1 MVREELAPVSV
12 EASVDTLVDTS
23 TDGSTERPSL
33 LERPLSGLLRL
44 NWESTAWILLF
55 VLAVVSRFYDLG
67 ARAMS
72 HDESL
77 HAVYSL
83 DLFRQGSYQ
92 HNPMMHGPLLFHIN
106 AFFYS
111 LFGVTDATTRVFP
124 ALSGIGVVMMTWFF
138 RRWIGRTGALL
149 AGFFLLIS
157 PSLLFHSRY
166 IRNDIF
172 IALFGLIWAY
182 GMFRYLEER
191 RSKWL
196 YLMASGMAFAFIAK
210 ENAFM
215 TGALFGA
222 FAGGLALW
230 RSLGMRAF
238 VVGGLGVLAAL
249 AFLFRPEEGSGHT
262 LALAIMGLALLIAL
276 GLLVFDL
283 RQSGWRRFLALPE
296 MDLAIVML
304 TLVLPFTAPFGYL
317 VLPWAKVDW
326 SAPTITNEAVA
337 RWALLVGVMT
347 VVAIGIAW
355 YWFSAAER
363 DEDESPRP
371 TLMTWAGLMLFFW
384 AIEIVFFTTFFTNP
398 LRGLAT
404 GIVGSLG
411 YWIGQQAVQR
421 GSQPWYYYGLL
432 TLLYE
437 FLPALLT
444 VGGAAAILRGLL
456 RGQWEATPAT
466 DLPANLAGTLTP
478 ATSLPA
484 TSTVAKT
491 RAKARLET
499 GSLLLSPKNASI
511 YFVLFLGFWV
521 VGAWV
526 AYSYAG
532 EKMPWLLTHIA
543 QPMAIFGGWW
553 LGALFSRTDWAE
565 VRAKQG
571 FWLLL
576 LLPALGFALLSLGKA
591 GLPFAGRDVESL
603 GSTVR
608 FFLALA
614 ASGGLLY
621 AGWRWIERGGLAL
634 AVRLS
639 TIGIAGI
646 LVLLTVRFGYM
657 LTYVNYDMATE
668 YLVYAHAA
676 PDVKRALAE
685 IDTISRRTVGERE
698 IRVAYDDDVAWPMS
712 WYMRFYPNNVF
723 YGKNPSADSM
733 SAPVV
738 LVGNANYD
746 KVEPYLQRDYV
757 SRDYRLVW
765 WPDESYKGEWDAEAG
780 RSKGLTL
787 TQIWGALTD
796 PVRRSRL
803 WQIWFYRNHPGETV
817 TAWSHR
823 HEFRM
828 YVRRDIAEIVWD
840 LSVTPTNITASM
852 AGPIFDYDEIDLSA
866 QAVYTGVFDNLPLLQ
881 PRGVAV
887 GADGTRYIADTGNNR
902 ILVLDQAGNFVRAF
916 GGTCFLSDGAAG
928 QCVDPDGAGPLALG
942 DGQFREPWGIA
953 VGGDGTVFV
962 ADTWN
967 GRIQVFDAEGN
978 FLRKWGVFNIIDGE
992 NRDPNSLFGPRG
1004 LAIMPNGD
1012 LLVADTGNK
1021 RILEY
1026 TPWGDYVNQVGGGGV
1041 VLGRFEEP
1049 VDVAVNPV
1057 TGTVYVADIWNRR
1070 VQLLTPALEAIEE
1083 WPVPSW
1089 ESKDI
1094 WDKAYLAVDG
1104 NGTLYASDPQ
1114 FSQVYIY
1121 SADGNLEASFGKYG
1135 VELNRF
1141 SKPTGLAIDPTDNSL
1156 LVADADNNRVMVFA
1170 GQ

>member
-1 MVREELAPVSV
+1 MLRQELASVS
-12 EASVDTLVDTS
+12 SDPSD
-23 TDGSTERPSL
+23 RPSL
-33 LERPLSGLLRL
+33 LERPLSGLLRI
-44 NWESTAWILLF
+44 NWESAAWILLF

-83 DLFRQGSYQ
+83 DLYRQGSYQ
-92 HNPMMHGPLLFHIN
+92 HNPMMHGPFLFHAN
-106 AFFYS
+106 ALIYA
-111 LFGVTDATTRVFP
+111 LFGVTDATTRIIP
-124 ALSGIGVVMMTWFF
+124 ALAGIGTVMMAWFF

-149 AGFFLLIS
+149 AAFMLLIS

-166 IRNDIF
+166 IRNDIYIVF
-172 IALFGLIWAY
+172 FAMFWVY
-182 GMFRYLEER
+182 GMFRYLEDR
-191 RSKWL
+191 QTKWL
-196 YLMASGMAFAFIAK
+196 YVMAGGMALGFIAK
-210 ENAFM
+210 EVQFM
-215 TGALFGA
+215 TGAIFGA
-222 FAGGLALW
+222 FVGGLALW
-230 RSLGMRAF
+230 RSLGKRAF
-238 VVGGLGVLAAL
+238 VVGGLGILAAL
-249 AFLFRPEEGSGHT
+249 AFLFRPAEGTGHT
-262 LALAIMGLALLIAL
+262 LALAVVGMALLAAVS
-276 GLLVFDL
+276 LLVVDL
-283 RQSGWRRFLALPE
+283 RQSGWRRFLSLPE
-296 MDLAIVML
+296 MDLAVVML
-304 TLVLPFTAPFGYL
+304 TLILPFTAPFGYL
-317 VLPWAKVDW
+317 VLGWEKVDW
-326 SAPTITNEAVA
+326 SAPTIDNQSVA

-347 VVAIGIAW
+347 VASIALAW
-355 YWFSAAER
+355 YWFSAAQR
-363 DEDESPRP
+363 DEEDASHP
-371 TLMTWAGLMLFFW
+371 TLATWAGLMLTFW

-421 GSQPWYYYGLL
+421 GSQPWYYYGFL

-444 VGGAAAILRGLL
+444 VGGAGAILSGLL
-456 RGQWEATPAT
+456 RGQWMPTPAT
-466 DLPANLAGTLTP
+466 DLPLPNGMQEAESALQRKDRQINQSSLRPPTP
-478 ATSLPA
+478 GRPLGPA
-484 TSTVAKT
+484 
-491 RAKARLET
+491 LQI
-499 GSLLLSPKNASI
+499 PH
-511 YFVLFLGFWV
+511 YFVLFLAFWV

-532 EKMPWLLTHIA
+532 EKMPWLLTHMA
-543 QPMAIFGGWW
+543 EPMAIFGGWW
-553 LGALFSRTDWAE
+553 LGTIFSRTDWGE
-565 VRAKQG
+565 VRVKQG
-571 FWLLL
+571 YWLLL

-591 GLPFAGRDVESL
+591 GLPFGGRDVESL
-603 GSTVR
+603 GATVR

-634 AVRLS
+634 ALRLS
-639 TIGIAGI
+639 AIGITAI
-646 LVLLTVRFGYM
+646 LVLLTIRFSYM

-668 YLVYAHAA
+668 YLVYAHAG

-685 IDTISRRTVGERE
+685 IDTISLRTVGERD

-723 YGKNPSADSM
+723 YGKAPSADSM

-738 LVGNANYD
+738 LVGSANYD

-757 SRDYRLVW
+757 SRNYRLVW

-787 TQIWGALTD
+787 SQIWGALTD
-796 PVRRSRL
+796 PTRRSRL

-840 LSVTPTNITASM
+840 LNVTPTDAAAAS
-852 AGPIFDYDEIDLSA
+852 AGAVFDYSEIDWSA
-866 QAVYTGVFDNLPLLQ
+866 QTAYAGLFDNLPLLQ
-881 PRGVAV
+881 PRDVAV

-902 ILVLDQAGNFVRAF
+902 IVVLDQAGNFVRAF

-928 QCVDPDGAGPLALG
+928 KCVDADGAGPLALG
-942 DGQFREPWGIA
+942 DGQFREPWGVA
-953 VGGDGTVFV
+953 VGADGTIFV

-967 GRIQVFDAEGN
+967 GRIQVFDSQGN

-992 NRDPNSLFGPRG
+992 NRDPLSLFGPRG
-1004 LAIMPNGD
+1004 LAITLNGN

-1026 TPWGDYVNQVGGGGV
+1026 TPAGEYVNQVGGGGV
-1041 VLGRFEEP
+1041 ILGRFDEP
-1049 VDVAVNPV
+1049 VDVAVDPR
-1057 TGTVYVADIWNRR
+1057 TGAVYVADVWNRR
-1070 VQLLTPALEAIEE
+1070 IQLLTPALEAIEE

-1104 NGTLYASDPQ
+1104 DGTLYASDPQ

-1121 SADGNLEASFGKYG
+1121 TSDGKLQSSFGKYG
-1135 VELNRF
+1135 AELNRF
-1141 SKPTGLAIDPTDNSL
+1141 AKPNGLAIDPTNNSL

>member
-1 MVREELAPVSV
+1 MVREELAS
-12 EASVDTLVDTS
+12 ASADVLS
-23 TDGSTERPSL
+23 EGSTERPSV

-44 NWESTAWILLF
+44 NWESAAWIGIF

-111 LFGVTDATTRVFP
+111 LFGVTDATTRIFP
-124 ALSGIGVVMMTWFF
+124 ALSGIAVVMLAWFF

-172 IALFGLIWAY
+172 IALFGMLWAY

-191 RSKWL
+191 RTKWL
-196 YLMASGMAFAFIAK
+196 YLMATGMAFAFIAK

-222 FAGGLALW
+222 AMGALALW
-230 RSLGMRAF
+230 RSLGKRAF
-238 VVGGLGVLAAL
+238 VIGGLGVVAGL

-262 LALAIMGLALLIAL
+262 LALAIVGLAVLGAAGVLI
-276 GLLVFDL
+276 FDL
-283 RQSGWRRFLALPE
+283 RQAGWRRFLALPE
-296 MDLAIVML
+296 MDLAVVML
-304 TLVLPFTAPFGYL
+304 TLILPFTAPFGYL
-317 VLPWAKVDW
+317 VLPWEKVDW
-326 SAPTITNEAVA
+326 SAPSITTEGVA
-337 RWALLVGVMT
+337 RWALLVGIMT
-347 VVAIGIAW
+347 IAAIGVAW

-371 TLMTWAGLMLFFW
+371 TLTTWAGLMLFFW

-444 VGGAAAILRGLL
+444 VGGAAAVLRGLL

-466 DLPANLAGTLTP
+466 DLPAGLASSP
-478 ATSLPA
+478 AEA
-484 TSTVAKT
+484 TAAAAKP
-491 RAKARLET
+491 KVKPENS
-499 GSLLLSPKNASI
+499 SLLLSPKDAGL
-511 YFVLFLGFWV
+511 YFVLFLGVWV
-521 VGAWV
+521 IGAWV

-543 QPMAIFGGWW
+543 QPMAILGGWW
-553 LGALFSRTDWAE
+553 LGTVVSRTNWGE
-565 VRAKQG
+565 VRARQG

-634 AVRLS
+634 ALRLS
-639 TIGIAGI
+639 LLGIAAI
-646 LVLLTVRFGYM
+646 LMLLTVRFSYM

-676 PDVKRALAE
+676 PDIKRALTE

-738 LVGNANYD
+738 LVGSANYD

-780 RSKGLTL
+780 RAKGLTL
-787 TQIWGALTD
+787 SQIWGAFTD

-828 YVRRDIAEIVWD
+828 YVRRDIAQIVWD
-840 LSVTPTNITASM
+840 LSVTPTDATTST
-852 AGPIFDYDEIDLSA
+852 AGPTFDYEEIDRSA
-866 QAVYTGVFDNLPLLQ
+866 RAAYSGVFDNLPLLQ
-881 PRGVAV
+881 PRDVAV
-887 GADGTRYIADTGNNR
+887 GADGTRYIVDTGNNR

-916 GGTCFLSDGAAG
+916 GSTCFLSDGAAG
-928 QCVDPDGAGPLALG
+928 QCVDPDGAGGPLELG

-953 VGGDGTVFV
+953 VGNDGTIFV

-967 GRIQVFDAEGN
+967 GRIQVFDAQGN
-978 FLRKWGVFNIIDGE
+978 FLDKWGVFNIIDGD

-1004 LAIMPNGD
+1004 LAITPAGN

-1021 RILEY
+1021 RIIEY
-1026 TPWGDYVNQVGGGGV
+1026 TPEGEYVNQVGGGGV

-1049 VDVAVNPV
+1049 VDVAVDPR
-1057 TGTVYVADIWNRR
+1057 TGAVYVADIWNRR
-1070 VQLLTPALEAIEE
+1070 IQLLTPALEAIEE

-1094 WDKAYLAVDG
+1094 WDKAYLAVDR

-1114 FSQVYIY
+1114 FSQVYVY
-1121 SADGNLEASFGKYG
+1121 GVDGKLHSSFGKYG

-1141 SKPTGLAIDPTDNSL
+1141 AKPNGLAVDPTDNSL
-1156 LVADADNNRVMVFA
+1156 LVADADNNRVMVFT

>member
-1 MVREELAPVSV
+1 MLREEIASVSV
-12 EASVDTLVDTS
+12 DVSGD
-23 TDGSTERPSL
+23 RPSL
-33 LERPLSGLLRL
+33 LERPLSGLLRI
-44 NWESTAWILLF
+44 NWETAAWILLF

-83 DLFRQGSYQ
+83 DLYRQGSYQ
-92 HNPMMHGPLLFHIN
+92 HNPMMHGPLLFHAN

-111 LFGVTDATTRVFP
+111 LFGVTDATTRIFP
-124 ALSGIGVVMMTWFF
+124 ALTGIGAVMMAWFF

-149 AGFFLLIS
+149 AGFLLLIS

-172 IALFGLIWAY
+172 IVFFAMFWIY
-182 GMFRYLEER
+182 GMFRYLEDR
-191 RSKWL
+191 QTKWL
-196 YLMASGMAFAFIAK
+196 YVMVGGMALGFIAK
-210 ENAFM
+210 EVQFM
-215 TGALFGA
+215 TGAIFGA

-230 RSLGMRAF
+230 RSIGKRAF
-238 VVGGLGVLAAL
+238 VIGGLGILAAF
-249 AFLFRPEEGSGHT
+249 AFLFRPEAGSGHT
-262 LALAIMGLALLIAL
+262 LALAVVGLALLAAA
-276 GLLVFDL
+276 GLLVVEL
-283 RQSGWRRFLALPE
+283 RRAGWRRFLALPE
-296 MDLAIVML
+296 MDLAVVML
-304 TLVLPFTAPFGYL
+304 TLILPFIAPFGYL
-317 VLPWAKVDW
+317 VLSWEKVDW
-326 SAPTITNEAVA
+326 SSPAITGEGVA
-337 RWALLVGVMT
+337 RWALLVGIMT
-347 VVAIGIAW
+347 VVAIGVAW

-371 TLMTWAGLMLFFW
+371 TLTTWAGLMLFFW

-432 TLLYE
+432 TALYE

-444 VGGAAAILRGLL
+444 VGGGLAILRGLL
-456 RGQWEATPAT
+456 RGQWEAIPVA
-466 DLPANLAGTLTP
+466 DLPAGLPGNPAP
-478 ATSLPA
+478 ATTGVVIGKA
-484 TSTVAKT
+484 STA
-491 RAKARLET
+491 ET
-499 GSLLLSPKNASI
+499 GSLLLLPADVRR
-511 YFVLFLGFWV
+511 YFVFFLAFWV
-521 VGAWV
+521 LGAWV

-543 QPMAIFGGWW
+543 QPMAILGGWW
-553 LGALFSRTDWAE
+553 LGTVFSRTNWAE

-571 FWLLL
+571 YWLLL

-591 GLPFAGRDVESL
+591 GLPFGGRDVESL

-621 AGWRWIERGGLAL
+621 AGWRWIERGGVALAL
-634 AVRLS
+634 RLS
-639 TIGIAGI
+639 LIGIAAI
-646 LVLLTVRFGYM
+646 LLLLTVRFSYM

-668 YLVYAHAA
+668 YLVYAHAS
-676 PDVKRALAE
+676 PDIKRALTE

-738 LVGNANYD
+738 LVGSANYD

-787 TQIWGALTD
+787 AQIWGALTD

-803 WQIWFYRNHPGETV
+803 WQIWFYRNHPGESV

-828 YVRRDIAEIVWD
+828 YVRRDIAQIVWD
-840 LSVTPTNITASM
+840 LNVTPTDVVAST
-852 AGPIFDYDEIDLSA
+852 AGPTFDYEEIDLSA
-866 QAVYTGVFDNLPLLQ
+866 QMVYAGVFDNLPLLQ
-881 PRGVAV
+881 PRDVDVDVNGN
-887 GADGTRYIADTGNNR
+887 RYIADTGNNR
-902 ILVLDQAGNFVRAF
+902 IVVLDRAGNYVRSF
-916 GGTCFLSDGAAG
+916 GSTCFISDGAAG
-928 QCVDPDGAGPLALG
+928 KCVDPDTAGPLELG
-942 DGQFREPWGIA
+942 DGQFREPWGVA
-953 VGGDGTVFV
+953 VGADGTIFV

-967 GRIQVFDAEGN
+967 GRIQVFDNQGK
-978 FLRKWGVFNIIDGE
+978 FLRKWGVFNIIDGD
-992 NRDPNSLFGPRG
+992 NKDPNSLFGPRG
-1004 LAIMPNGD
+1004 LAIALNGD

-1026 TPWGDYVNQVGGGGV
+1026 TPAGEFVNQVGGGGV

-1049 VDVAVNPV
+1049 VDVAVDPT
-1057 TGTVYVADIWNRR
+1057 TGTVYVADIWIRR
-1070 VQLLTPALEAIEE
+1070 IQMLTPGLEAVAE

-1104 NGTLYASDPQ
+1104 NGKVYASDPQ
-1114 FSQVYIY
+1114 FSQVYVY
-1121 SADGNLEASFGKYG
+1121 GADGKLQSSFGKYG
-1135 VELNRF
+1135 AELNRF
-1141 SKPTGLAIDPTDNSL
+1141 AKPNGLAIDPSDNSL
-1156 LVADADNNRVMVFA
+1156 LVTDADNNRVMVFA

>member
-1 MVREELAPVSV
+1 MVRDEF
-12 EASVDTLVDTS
+12 ASVSTS
-23 TDGSTERPSL
+23 TNRPAW
-33 LERPLSGLLRL
+33 LERPLSGLWRL
-44 NWESTAWILLF
+44 NWESAAWIALF

-92 HNPMMHGPLLFHIN
+92 HNPMMHGPLLFHVN

-111 LFGVTDATTRVFP
+111 LFGVTDATTRIFP
-124 ALSGIGVVMMTWFF
+124 ALSGIAVVMISWFF

-149 AGFFLLIS
+149 AAVMLLIS
-157 PSLLFHSRY
+157 PSLFFHSRY
-166 IRNDIF
+166 IRNDIY
-172 IALFGLIWAY
+172 IAIFGMIWAY
-182 GMFRYLEER
+182 GMFRYLEDR
-191 RSKWL
+191 KAKWL
-196 YLMASGMAFAFIAK
+196 YLMATGMVFSFIAK
-210 ENAFM
+210 EVAFM

-222 FAGGLALW
+222 SIGGLALW
-230 RSLGMRAF
+230 RSLGKRAL
-238 VVGGLGVLAAL
+238 VVIGLGLIAVL
-249 AFLFRPEEGSGHT
+249 AFLFRPAEGSGHT
-262 LALAIMGLALLIAL
+262 LALAIVGLALLGAA
-276 GLLVFDL
+276 GLLIYDL
-283 RQSGWRRFLALPE
+283 RQAGWRRFLALPE
-296 MDLAIVML
+296 MDLAVMML
-304 TLVLPFTAPFGYL
+304 TLVLPFTAPLGYL
-317 VLPWAKVDW
+317 VLPWEKVDW
-326 SAPTITNEAVA
+326 SSPAITSEGVA
-337 RWALLVGVMT
+337 RWALLVGIMT
-347 VVAIGIAW
+347 VAAIGIAW

-363 DEDESPRP
+363 DEEESPRP
-371 TLMTWAGLMLFFW
+371 TLATWAGVMLFFW
-384 AIEIVFFTTFFTNP
+384 VIAIVFFTTFFTNP

-421 GSQPWYYYGLL
+421 GSQPWYYYGIL

-437 FLPALLT
+437 FLPAFLT
-444 VGGAAAILRGLL
+444 VGGGLAILRGFWG
-456 RGQWEATPAT
+456 GQWAATPPT
-466 DLPANLAGTLTP
+466 DLPDNLA
-478 ATSLPA
+478 ATSVPTTA
-484 TSTVAKT
+484 PIAKT
-491 RAKARLET
+491 KIGSET
-499 GSLLLSPKNASI
+499 GSLLLSPKDAGI
-511 YFVLFLGFWV
+511 YFVLFLAAWV

-543 QPMAIFGGWW
+543 QPMAILGGWW
-553 LGALFSRTDWAE
+553 LGTVFNRTDWAE

-621 AGWRWIERGGLAL
+621 AGWRWIERGGVALAL
-634 AVRLS
+634 RLS
-639 TIGIAGI
+639 LIGIAAI
-646 LVLLTVRFGYM
+646 LLLLTVRFSYM

-668 YLVYAHAA
+668 YLVYAHAS
-676 PDVKRALAE
+676 PDIKRALTE

-738 LVGNANYD
+738 LVGSANYD

-803 WQIWFYRNHPGETV
+803 WQIWFYRNHPGESV

-828 YVRRDIAEIVWD
+828 YVRRDIAQIVWD
-840 LSVTPTNITASM
+840 LNVTPTDVVAST
-852 AGPIFDYDEIDLSA
+852 AGPTFDYEEIDLSA
-866 QAVYTGVFDNLPLLQ
+866 QMVYVGVFDNLPLLQ
-881 PRGVAV
+881 PRDVAV
-887 GADGTRYIADTGNNR
+887 GADGNRYIADTGNNR
-902 ILVLDQAGNFVRAF
+902 IVVVDRAGNYVRSF
-916 GGTCFLSDGAAG
+916 GSTCFLSDGAAG
-928 QCVDPDGAGPLALG
+928 KCVDPDTAGPLELG
-942 DGQFREPWGIA
+942 DGQFREPWGVA
-953 VGGDGTVFV
+953 VSPDGTIFV

-967 GRIQVFDAEGN
+967 GRIQVFDNQGK
-978 FLRKWGVFNIIDGE
+978 FLRKWGVFNIIDGD
-992 NRDPNSLFGPRG
+992 NKDPNSLFGPRG
-1004 LAIMPNGD
+1004 LAIAQNGN

-1026 TPWGDYVNQVGGGGV
+1026 TPAGEFVNQVGGGGV

-1049 VDVAVNPV
+1049 VDVAVDPT

-1070 VQLLTPALEAIEE
+1070 IQMLTPGLEAVAE

-1104 NGTLYASDPQ
+1104 NGKVYASDPQ
-1114 FSQVYIY
+1114 FSQVYVY
-1121 SADGNLEASFGKYG
+1121 GADGKLQSSFGKYG
-1135 VELNRF
+1135 AELNRF
-1141 SKPTGLAIDPTDNSL
+1141 AKPNGLAIDPSDNSL
-1156 LVADADNNRVMVFA
+1156 LVTDADNNRVMVFA